1 MKPVKH
7 HRSWKVCPA
16 CSSRATKLFNMNTGK
31 YECQVCRHDYDD
43 PKCRSLVDKIY
54 KFTILL
60 GNCEQYQYTVYGDS
74 LSQIDKHLLKLI
86 SKYDKESK
94 RPVRVVSTPKGYP
107 KGTRSVTVV
116 GYTSYDGKRF
126 RSIRVNMIPI

>member
-1 MKPVKH
+1 MKPVKR

-31 YECQVCRHDYDD
+31 YECQICQHHYFD
-43 PKCRSLVDKIY
+43 PIDKGLLDKRY

-74 LSQIDKHLLKLI
+74 LSQIDKHLLQLV
-86 SKYDKESK
+86 SRYDKTCK
-94 RPVRVVSTPKGYP
+94 RPVRVTSTPKGYP
-107 KGTRSVTVV
+107 KGTRTVTVV
-116 GYTSYDGKRF
+116 GYTRYDGKIF